1 MKYYSLVDL
10 PDADY
15 NPIVK
20 QLWEVFEK
28 NYGEL
33 PDNAELSVRVYYPD
47 PEESWKLRSH
57 PKLSTN
63 LKHF

>member
-1 MKYYSLVDL
+1 LKYYSLVDL
-10 PDADY
+10 PDTDY

-47 PEESWKLRSH
+47 PEES
-57 PKLSTN
+57 
-63 LKHF
+63 